1 MNLYKYTPTNLE
13 TMEATPIKRVEF
25 DEIYKGAISYTFTKF
40 TVSRT
45 PDEETVNFYIN
56 IGAGYCFNNIAVTES
71 ESEFSKL
78 KTITFPKNI
87 NSYYV
92 NQTLDNVNINTNSI
106 TLGTGSSYSDLTV
119 YLSTYL
125 TEDNSEYPFL
135 APISVGTYNSELLTN
150 ITSIGRAKIR
160 LNVSTDSLS
169 PSYQDLDKIVPNFI
183 GKVVSPGF
191 LISSHHTDYP
201 EADFTSLK
209 HIKGQ
214 YLEWS
219 NNSVIEN
226 VNNIVKKLDFGGY
239 APALCI
245 LSNGPTI
252 DPHLT
257 IELATNHNGNTLF
270 YDSPTITNGSKIEIT
285 LPENGVDLNGKNTS
299 GIVNSKALVKGDP
312 IVIGRLTYK
321 VLKSLLT
328 TQGLPMTIKLSTSA
342 KITGV
347 SFYGDPYSSST
358 ASKWKG
364 QDINVPVAGK
374 EVNIT
379 LSSKNISWLI
389 DNYGQAN
396 AEIKFDKIPRNIY
409 MKVLTSDLA
418 STKQLSVNADSSEVK
433 TVNINGQKRN
443 LPYNELLTDN

>member
-25 DEIYKGAISYTFTKF
+25 AEIYKGAISYNSTKF

-45 PDEETVNFYIN
+45 PDNETVNFYID
-56 IGAGYCFNNIAVTES
+56 IGAGYCFNNITVPES

-92 NQTLDNVNINTNSI
+92 NQTLDGVNVNTNSI
-106 TLGTGSSYSDLTV
+106 TLGTMSSYSGLTV
-119 YLSTYL
+119 YLSTSL

-135 APISVGTYNSELLTN
+135 APISVGTYNSELLST

-160 LNVSTDSLS
+160 LNVSTDTLS
-169 PSYQDLDKIVPNFI
+169 PSYQDLDKIVPDFI

-191 LISSHHTDYP
+191 LISSHTEYS
-201 EADFTSLK
+201 EKDFTSLK

-219 NNSVIEN
+219 NNGVIEN
-226 VNNIVKKLDFGGY
+226 VNNIVKKIDFGGY

-252 DPHLT
+252 DKYLT

-270 YDSPTITNGSKIEIT
+270 YDSPLIVNGSKIEIT
-285 LPENGVDLNGKNTS
+285 LPENGIDLNGKNTN
-299 GIVNSKALVKGDP
+299 GIVNSKALVKEDP

-328 TQGLPMTIKLSTSA
+328 TQGLPMTIKLTTSA
-342 KITGV
+342 NITGIQ
-347 SFYGDPYSSST
+347 FFGDPYSSST

-364 QDINVPVAGK
+364 QDISIPVAAK

-379 LSSKNISWLI
+379 LSSKNISWVI
-389 DNYGQAN
+389 DNYGQTN

-409 MKVLTSDLA
+409 MKVLTNDLT

-433 TVNINGQKRN
+433 TVNINGQKKT

>member
-1 MNLYKYTPTNLE
+1 MNLYKYTSTDLT

-25 DEIYKGAISYTFTKF
+25 DEIYKGAISYDSTKF

-45 PDEETVNFYIN
+45 PGQETVYFNIN

-87 NSYYV
+87 NSYYN
-92 NQTLDNVNINTNSI
+92 NQSLNSINVNTNSI
-106 TLGTGSSYSDLTV
+106 TLGTVSSYSDLTV
-119 YLSTYL
+119 YLSTSL

-135 APISVGTYNSELLTN
+135 APISVGTYNSELLSN

-160 LNVSTDSLS
+160 LNVSTDTLS
-169 PSYQDLDKIVPNFI
+169 PSYQDLDKIVPDFI

-191 LISSHHTDYP
+191 LISSHTEYS
-201 EADFTSLK
+201 EKDFTTLK
-209 HIKGQ
+209 FKEAQ

-219 NNSVIEN
+219 NNDVIEN
-226 VNNIVKKLDFGGY
+226 VNNIVKKIDFGGY

-252 DPHLT
+252 DKYLT
-257 IELATNHNGNTLF
+257 IELATNYNGNTLF
-270 YDSPTITNGSKIEIT
+270 YDSPSIDNGSKIEIT
-285 LPENGVDLNGKNTS
+285 LPENGVDLNGKNTN
-299 GIVNSKALVKGDP
+299 GIVNTKALVEGDP

-328 TQGLPMTIKLSTSA
+328 TQGIPMTIKLSTSA

-364 QDINVPVAGK
+364 QDISIPVGGR

-379 LSSKNISWLI
+379 LSSKNISWVI
-389 DNYGQAN
+389 DNYGKTN

-409 MKVLTSDLA
+409 MKLFTYDLA

-433 TVNINGQKRN
+433 TVNINGQKET

>member
-1 MNLYKYTPTNLE
+1 MNLYKYTPTNLT

-25 DEIYKGAISYTFTKF
+25 DEIYKGAIEYGSTKF
-40 TVSRT
+40 TVSRNAL
-45 PDEETVNFYIN
+45 DENIQFNIY
-56 IGAGYCFNNIAVTES
+56 IGAGYCFSNIVVTES

-87 NSYYV
+87 NSYYI
-92 NQTLDNVNINTNSI
+92 NQQLDNVNVNTSSI
-106 TLGTGSSYSDLTV
+106 TLGTSSSYSELTV
-119 YLSTYL
+119 YLSSSL

-135 APISVGTYNSELLTN
+135 APISVGTYNSELLNN
-150 ITSIGRAKIR
+150 ITSIGRANVR

-169 PSYQDLDKIVPNFI
+169 PSYQSLDKIVPGFI

-191 LISSHHTDYP
+191 LLSSHTDYS
-201 EADFTSLK
+201 EADFTTLK
-209 HIKGQ
+209 LKDSQ
-214 YLEWS
+214 YFEWS
-219 NNSVIEN
+219 NNNIIEN
-226 VNNIVKKLDFGGY
+226 VNNIVKKITFGGY

-252 DPHLT
+252 DKYLT
-257 IELATNHNGNTLF
+257 IELATNHNGSTLF
-270 YDSPTITNGSKIEIT
+270 YDSPAIVGGSKIEIT
-285 LPENGVDLNGKNTS
+285 LPENGVDLNGKNTN
-299 GIVNSKALVKGDP
+299 GIVSSKALVKGDP

-347 SFYGDPYSSST
+347 SFYGDPYSSAS

-364 QDINVPVAGK
+364 EDISIPVAGR

-379 LSSKNISWLI
+379 LSSKNISWVI

-433 TVNINGQKRN
+433 TVNINGQKKT

>member
-1 MNLYKYTPTNLE
+1 MNLYKYTPTNLT

-25 DEIYKGAISYTFTKF
+25 DEIYKGAISYGSTKF
-40 TVSRT
+40 IVSRT
-45 PDEETVNFYIN
+45 SDQETVQFNIN

-78 KTITFPKNI
+78 KTITFPKSI
-87 NSYYV
+87 NSYYN
-92 NQTLDNVNINTNSI
+92 NQTIDKVNINTNSI
-106 TLGTGSSYSDLTV
+106 TLGTDSSYSDLTV

-135 APISVGTYNSELLTN
+135 APISVGTYNSELLGN

-160 LNVSTDSLS
+160 LNVSTDTLS
-169 PSYQDLDKIVPNFI
+169 PSYQDLDKIVPGFI

-191 LISSHHTDYP
+191 LISSHTEYS
-201 EADFTSLK
+201 EKDFTSLK
-209 HIKGQ
+209 LIEGQ

-219 NNSVIEN
+219 NNGVIEN
-226 VNNIVKKLDFGGY
+226 VNNIVKKIDFGGY

-252 DPHLT
+252 DRYLT

-270 YDSPTITNGSKIEIT
+270 YDSPSIANGSKIEIT
-285 LPENGVDLNGKNTS
+285 LPENGVDLNGKNTN

-321 VLKSLLT
+321 VLKSLLA

-347 SFYGDPYSSST
+347 QFFGDPYSTTIST
-358 ASKWKG
+358 KWKG
-364 QDINVPVAGK
+364 QDISVPVAGK

-379 LSSKNISWLI
+379 LSSKNISWVI

-409 MKVLTSDLA
+409 MKVLTSDLL

-433 TVNINGQKRN
+433 TVNINGQKKT

>member
-1 MNLYKYTPTNLE
+1 MDLYKYTPTNLT
-13 TMEATPIKRVEF
+13 TMEATPIKRIEF
-25 DEIYKGAISYTFTKF
+25 DEIYKGAISYGSTKF

-45 PDEETVNFYIN
+45 PAQETVQFNIK
-56 IGAGYCFNNIAVTES
+56 IGAGYCFNNIAVTEP

-87 NSYYV
+87 NSYYN
-92 NQTLDNVNINTNSI
+92 NQSLNSINVNTNSI
-106 TLGTGSSYSDLTV
+106 TLGTVSSYSDLTV
-119 YLSTYL
+119 YLSTSL

-135 APISVGTYNSELLTN
+135 APISIGTYNSELLGN

-160 LNVSTDSLS
+160 LNVSTNTLS
-169 PSYQDLDKIVPNFI
+169 PSYQDLDKIVPGFI

-191 LISSHHTDYP
+191 LISSHTEYS
-201 EADFTSLK
+201 EKDFTSLK
-209 HIKGQ
+209 HIKSQ

-219 NNSVIEN
+219 NNGVIEN
-226 VNNIVKKLDFGGY
+226 VNNIVKKIDFGGY

-252 DPHLT
+252 DKYLT

-270 YDSPTITNGSKIEIT
+270 YDSPSIASGSKIEIT

-347 SFYGDPYSSST
+347 SFYGDPYST
-358 ASKWKG
+358 AIGTKWKG
-364 QDINVPVAGK
+364 QDISIPVAAK

-379 LSSKNISWLI
+379 LSSKNISWVI
-389 DNYGQAN
+389 DNYGQDN

-433 TVNINGQKRN
+433 TVNINGQKKT

>member
-25 DEIYKGAISYTFTKF
+25 DEIYKGAISYNSTKF

-45 PDEETVNFYIN
+45 SAQETVQFNIK

-71 ESEFSKL
+71 EPEFSKL

-87 NSYYV
+87 NSYYD
-92 NQTLDNVNINTNSI
+92 NQSLNSTNVNTNSI
-106 TLGTGSSYSDLTV
+106 TLGTVSSYSDLTV

-135 APISVGTYNSELLTN
+135 APISVGTYNSELLGN

-160 LNVSTDSLS
+160 LNVSTDTLS
-169 PSYQDLDKIVPNFI
+169 PSYQDLDKIVPDFI

-191 LISSHHTDYP
+191 LISSHNNYS
-201 EADFTSLK
+201 EKDFTSLK

-219 NNSVIEN
+219 NNGVIEN
-226 VNNIVKKLDFGGY
+226 VNNIVKKIDFGGY

-252 DPHLT
+252 DKHLT

-270 YDSPTITNGSKIEIT
+270 YDSPSIANGSKIEIT

-312 IVIGRLTYK
+312 IVIGRLTYR
-321 VLKSLLT
+321 VLNSLLT
-328 TQGLPMTIKLSTSA
+328 TQGLPMTIKLTTSA
-342 KITGV
+342 NITGV
-347 SFYGDPYSSST
+347 QFYGDPYSSST

-364 QDINVPVAGK
+364 QDISIPVAGR

-379 LSSKNISWLI
+379 LSSKNISWVI

-409 MKVLTSDLA
+409 MKVLTSDLS

-433 TVNINGQKRN
+433 TVNINGQKKT

>member
-25 DEIYKGAISYTFTKF
+25 DEIYKGAISYDSTKF

-45 PDEETVNFYIN
+45 SAQETVQFNIK

-87 NSYYV
+87 NSYYN
-92 NQTLDNVNINTNSI
+92 NQSLNSINVNTYSI
-106 TLGTGSSYSDLTV
+106 TLGTVSSYSDLTV
-119 YLSTYL
+119 YLSTSL

-135 APISVGTYNSELLTN
+135 APISVGTYNSELLGN

-160 LNVSTDSLS
+160 LNVSTDTLS
-169 PSYQDLDKIVPNFI
+169 PSYQDLDKIVPDFI

-191 LISSHHTDYP
+191 LISSHTEYS
-201 EADFTSLK
+201 EKDFTTLK
-209 HIKGQ
+209 FKEAQ

-219 NNSVIEN
+219 NNGVIEN
-226 VNNIVKKLDFGGY
+226 VNNIVKKIDFGGY

-252 DPHLT
+252 DKYLT

-270 YDSPTITNGSKIEIT
+270 YDSPSIANGSKIEIT
-285 LPENGVDLNGKNTS
+285 LPENGVDLNGKNTN

-328 TQGLPMTIKLSTSA
+328 TQGLPMTIKLTTSA
-342 KITGV
+342 NITGIQ
-347 SFYGDPYSSST
+347 FFGDPYSTTIST
-358 ASKWKG
+358 KWKG
-364 QDINVPVAGK
+364 QDISIPVAAK

-379 LSSKNISWLI
+379 LSSKNISWVI

-409 MKVLTSDLA
+409 MKVLTSDLS
-418 STKQLSVNADSSEVK
+418 STKQLNVNADSSEVK
-433 TVNINGQKRN
+433 TVNINGQKKT